1 MVFLNAE
8 NLLDVRLTDY
18 QPLVRPQAGPGGRW
32 TVDAWAPLE
41 GSFEITIGSDAPVAA
56 KPGQAFF
63 FKRGTPHGFRNVG
76 ATAGA
81 VMEIFVKQSAPAAD
95 LNAWLP
101 PNAAIRR

>member
-41 GSFEITIGSDAPVAA
+41 GSMINLGV
-56 KPGQAFF
+56 
-63 FKRGTPHGFRNVG
+63 RLV
-76 ATAGA
+76 
-81 VMEIFVKQSAPAAD
+81 
-95 LNAWLP
+95 LP
-101 PNAAIRR
+101 